1 MVEVVVFILA
11 AVVCVVGALGVVLAR
26 NPVHSALMLVMTLF
40 GIAVLFVAQEA
51 HFLAVVQVIVY
62 AGAIVVLILFV
73 IMLLGVDEAR
83 ELQLRALP
91 AQLPAALVF
100 AAVSLGV
107 LVAVVVSVDDPA
119 TGLPGLGGA
128 IDDSVPNV
136 EQLAISLFGD
146 YVYAFELTSV
156 LLVIAVVS
164 AVVLARRPSR
174 QERAQLEALR
184 AEDLA
189 AAEAER
195 AEEQSGYDQPDDDQP
210 GDEQPEDDRTGD
222 ERTVDDEQVRR

>member
-26 NPVHSALMLVMTLF
+26 NPVHAALMLVMTLF

-107 LVAVVVSVDDPA
+107 LVTVVVSVDDPA

-210 GDEQPEDDRTGD
+210 GDDRTGD